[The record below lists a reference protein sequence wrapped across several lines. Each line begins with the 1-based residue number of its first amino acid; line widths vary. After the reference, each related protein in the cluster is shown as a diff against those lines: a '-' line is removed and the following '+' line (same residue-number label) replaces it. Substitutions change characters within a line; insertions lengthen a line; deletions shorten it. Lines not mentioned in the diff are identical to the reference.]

1 MGLDGVLDKA
11 SLAPEPLKAYLVGFL
26 HSGDEPFQAENLLEE
41 LAELVKSCGMVV
53 LGGQVAKLRTV
64 DPGTILGKGKL
75 AEVLETAERLGAD
88 VVVTDDV
95 LSPSQQRN
103 WEKRTSLAVID
114 RQEVILD
121 IFASRAQTREAR
133 LQVQLAKATYDLPRL
148 VRKWSH
154 LNRQRGA
161 AGGRGGRAQGE
172 QQLELDSRQVRER
185 IQKLSEE
192 LAEVRKQRG
201 VQRSAR
207 LVKPVPVIA
216 IVGYTNAGKSS
227 LLNRLTKAEVL
238 VEDKLFAT
246 LDPTVRRF
254 ALPGGQE
261 VLLAD
266 TVGFVRKLPH
276 LLIDAF
282 KSTLEETRLADYI
295 LEVLDA
301 NDPNLAEHHD
311 TTQEVLAQIG
321 VGPKPALMVLNKWDL
336 LPEGRR
342 AELRF
347 RYPEALAISVRT
359 GEGVPALVERVA
371 QRVKALMPHR
381 DYCFPHSAYN
391 ELAQLRKHCFI
402 EKEVFQDDGVHV
414 EARVPL
420 NHLNRWDAFLAP
432 VQKSFLP

>member
-1 MGLDGVLDKA
+1 MGLENLQDKW
-11 SLAPEPLKAYLVGFL
+11 SLTPEPLKAYLVGFL
-26 HSGDEPFQAENLLEE
+26 HSGDEPFQADSLLAE
-41 LAELVKSCGMVV
+41 LAELCATCGMVV
-53 LGGQVAKLRTV
+53 VGSEIAKLRAI

-75 AEVLETAERLGAD
+75 ADLLDAAERLGAD

-103 WEKRTSLAVID
+103 WEKRTKLAVID

-121 IFASRAQTREAR
+121 IFAARAQTREAR
-133 LQVQLAKATYDLPRL
+133 LQVELAKANYDLPRL
-148 VRKWSH
+148 VRKWGH

-172 QQLELDSRQVRER
+172 QQLELDSRQVRKK
-185 IQKLSEE
+185 IQLLNEE

-227 LLNRLTKAEVL
+227 LLNRLTNAEVL
-238 VEDKLFAT
+238 VENKLFAT

-282 KSTLEETRLADYI
+282 KSTLEETKLSDYI

-301 NDPNLAEHHD
+301 SDPNLPEHHD
-311 TTQEVLAQIG
+311 TTLEVLTQIG
-321 VGPKPALMVLNKWDL
+321 VGPKPALMVFNKWDL
-336 LPEGRR
+336 LSKEEREALR
-342 AELRF
+342 A
-347 RYPEALAISVRT
+347 RYPDALAVSVKT
-359 GEGVPALVERVA
+359 GEGLPRLVNRVA
-371 QRVKALMPHR
+371 QRVKALMPSR
-381 DYCFPHSAYN
+381 SYCFPHSAYTD
-391 ELAQLRKHCFI
+391 LAQLRKYCFI
-402 EKEVFQDDGVHV
+402 EREEFQEDGVHV

-420 NHLNRWDAFLAP
+420 SHLHRWDQYLTQ
-432 VQKSFLP
+432 VQKRPL